1 MERIGELVDGIYD
14 EVDGAE
20 RYAKRA
26 LKAKTDGEIAY
37 AKTYAEMANQ
47 ELWHADRLHDMA
59 VSEIKLAEQ
68 QGREAPD
75 GMRKVWDWEHGRI
88 VDKTAAVRNLLANT
102 SLEIWEAVN
111 AASLNPA
118 RRIGVDAAKGS
129 LEAGKDADI
138 AICDAD
144 FNVRRTILGGRTIY
158 TA

>member
-37 AKTYAEMANQ
+37 AKTYSEMANQ
-47 ELWHADRLHDMA
+47 ELGHADRLHDMA

-75 GMRKVWDWEHGRI
+75 GMRKVWDLSIRRHPMVRCGHLSALGLVFRG
-88 VDKTAAVRNLLANT
+88 TLRYFAARCAH
-102 SLEIWEAVN
+102 
-111 AASLNPA
+111 
-118 RRIGVDAAKGS
+118 R
-129 LEAGKDADI
+129 
-138 AICDAD
+138 
-144 FNVRRTILGGRTIY
+144 
-158 TA
+158 

>member
-26 LKAKTDGEIAY
+26 LQAKADGEIAY

-47 ELWHADRLHDMA
+47 ELGHADRLHDMA

-88 VDKTAAVRNLLANT
+88 VDKTAAVRNLLMM
-102 SLEIWEAVN
+102 
-111 AASLNPA
+111 LN
-118 RRIGVDAAKGS
+118 G
-129 LEAGKDADI
+129 
-138 AICDAD
+138 
-144 FNVRRTILGGRTIY
+144 
-158 TA
+158 